1 VSRQEAFVE
10 ANEMGLHYFVWKTAR
25 EGNAASPPLVLIHA
39 TGFLA
44 RLWQPVAERLA
55 ERFDVYAFDMRGH
68 GDSDKP
74 EAGVRSQEPG
84 VRSQGRGDLEDSYH
98 WRHLV
103 DDLRGFLD
111 ALGLR
116 GVSIVGHS
124 SGGAAATYLAATRPE
139 YVSRLAL
146 FEPIIFPEAFT
157 AIPEE
162 RRNDMAEGARRRRMV
177 WSNPEEIIAT
187 YRTRPTFERWR
198 ADILRLYAEEGTFRR
213 EDGHVELKCSGEIEA
228 AFFDNS
234 RSLDTWERLP
244 DVRCPTLVMSGALTH
259 GPFPALMDQVAA
271 RIPNARTVTI
281 PAAGHLAPMERPEAV
296 ADVVLTFAEETSWA
310 KT

>member
-1 VSRQEAFVE
+1 VSLDGGFVE
-10 ANEMGLHYFVWKTAR
+10 ANGIRLHYLAWTSAE
-25 EGNAASPPLVLIHA
+25 EGHAVSPPLVLIHA

-44 RLWQPVAERLA
+44 RLWQPIAERMA

-74 EAGVRSQEPG
+74 EAGTRNKEQ
-84 VRSQGRGDLEDSYH
+84 RTEDDDPYH

-111 ALGLR
+111 TLGLR

-146 FEPIIFPEAFT
+146 FEPIIFPEAFA

-177 WSNPEEIIAT
+177 WQDPEEIIAT

-198 ADILRLYAEEGTFRR
+198 EDILRLYAEEGTFRR
-213 EDGHVELKCSGEIEA
+213 EDGQVELKCSGEIEA

-244 DVRCPTLVMSGALTH
+244 DVQCPTLVMSGALTH

-271 RIPNARTVTI
+271 RIPNARTLAI
-281 PAAGHLAPMERPEAV
+281 PEAGHLAPMERPEAV
-296 ADVVLTFAEETSWA
+296 ADAVLAFAGEASWA